1 MPDYEG
7 QEAKMTRRRKK
18 LKVKH
23 LLSPPLSHKDTY
35 VCSGK
40 SRISV
45 SIRLEIVIKTT
56 NQSSISLT
64 KWPPNI
70 LWFFFFFHFFPCKP
84 LLHSCFL
91 AWKVHIMYRA
101 LELAIYK
108 ASHVKW
114 SYRIFTK
121 SRVKNCSLSLIH
133 CPCLFKKGLL
143 FFPAM
148 FYRLQCIRLAGK
160 VLFNL

>member
-7 QEAKMTRRRKK
+7 QEAKMTHRRKK

-70 LWFFFFFHFFPCKP
+70 LCFFFFFHFFPVS
-84 LLHSCFL
+84 LYFIHAFLHEKYIL
-91 AWKVHIMYRA
+91 
-101 LELAIYK
+101 
-108 ASHVKW
+108 
-114 SYRIFTK
+114 
-121 SRVKNCSLSLIH
+121 
-133 CPCLFKKGLL
+133 
-143 FFPAM
+143 
-148 FYRLQCIRLAGK
+148 CIEH
-160 VLFNL
+160 

>member
-1 MPDYEG
+1 M
-7 QEAKMTRRRKK
+7 KVKKRMTRRSKK
-18 LKVKH
+18 LKVKN
-23 LLSPPLSHKDTY
+23 LLSPPLSYKDTY

-64 KWPPNI
+64 KWLPNI
-70 LWFFFFFHFFPCKP
+70 LCFFFLFSNFPCK
-84 LLHSCFL
+84 LLFHSCFL

-108 ASHVKW
+108 TSHVKW

-121 SRVKNCSLSLIH
+121 SWVKNCNLSLIH

-143 FFPAM
+143 FFPSN
-148 FYRLQCIRLAGK
+148 
-160 VLFNL
+160 VL